1 VPEHRNVLRPFALL
15 ILVTAA
21 LGTALAAGIDEPR
34 AGELRHL
41 LVQECGSCHGLTMR
55 GGLGPAL
62 TPEALT
68 DRDDI
73 YLRAVILH
81 GVPGTPMPPWSWKLS
96 EEEADWLVNLLREGV
111 Q

>member
-62 TPEALT
+62 TPEALA